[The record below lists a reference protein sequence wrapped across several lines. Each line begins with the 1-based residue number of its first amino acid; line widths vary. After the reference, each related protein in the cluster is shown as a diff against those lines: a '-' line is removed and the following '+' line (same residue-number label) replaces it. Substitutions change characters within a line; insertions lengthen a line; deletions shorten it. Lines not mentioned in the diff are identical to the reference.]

1 MRSSLAALLVLSCS
15 SLLAGEYVVPAVPE
29 GLEVKVIASAPVV
42 SDVTSVAASPDGRRV
57 YVANQPSA
65 CERGKWG
72 EIKCFIDADGDGTYE
87 KNTVFANEIGGGQG
101 MVCVGDTIY
110 VVHSP
115 YMTSLRDSDGDG
127 VADERKNL
135 IEGLGP
141 QFNGGLHDHTCSGLA
156 LATDGWF
163 YISIGDKG
171 IHKATGSDGRI
182 VQLNGGGILRV
193 RPDGSEMEVV
203 CVGLRNTMDVAIDP
217 ELNIFMRDNT
227 NDGGGWN
234 VRSTHIWPSGQYG
247 YPNLYKNYVDE
258 MLPAL
263 ADHGGGSPC
272 GAIFYNEAGL
282 REEDR
287 GQLLFCDWGRAVVYR
302 YDLKRTGATYEMK
315 QLDWIKAQAPFRG
328 IDIQPDALGNLYLAD
343 WARGGWG
350 KGLMAGAILKINT
363 KGFTPTVKIPD
374 FKTASVPDLIAVFS
388 GPSNTL
394 KLLAQ
399 QELIKRGDA
408 ASSALLTAMSAG
420 DGTPKLARIYA
431 LWTYKQI
438 VKGGA
443 NKALLDLAASRPD
456 LREHALRAATDRKKE
471 LNDVTAAALV
481 KFAKDENPFVRGI
494 VALGLGRL
502 GTPPDAWTTGSE
514 NFTSAGAIKRGQAVA
529 NYDEIADALHISA
542 GDSELQVR
550 HIAMRALRAMEA
562 YKACLKMVALDSQPM
577 SKEASIPRASNTALL
592 ALREIYQDAAADGLI
607 ELFKKETDPAKK
619 GDIVK
624 ALGRMAKKEDEWTGN
639 WWGTQPNTVGP
650 FQKPVAW
657 SSTDKLAAAVKSAL
671 GDPSEEVA
679 IAALVALSCMRD
691 ETAAA
696 ELGKLVNDPRAKV
709 KESAIATLIATRP
722 AGSAPQL
729 AKLALDATLS
739 DDQRKAAIDSMTR
752 AKGGEFDQA
761 LAELTPKLDAE
772 YKDKKYDKNS
782 GVLPT
787 ARKALGNV
795 RAKEAIPAL
804 KAAVS
809 DPALPNETRAAAARA
824 LSGSNSKEA
833 SEALAALLKDPN
845 PELVALALKNVEPKS
860 AVKPAQIRDY
870 MKHADRNVQAAA
882 MIALGKL
889 KDVES
894 AEKIAMQLKTPGLQ
908 ASAIE
913 ALRAMGPVGG
923 EVGISDVVERLIAL
937 FDADEFEDQK
947 AEEMGMTTARQWIA
961 APELKEETRKKLRER
976 TAAGNGV
983 VDFWRVMGPFL
994 NGGEK
999 AFETVFDV
1007 ETAKPAEIANVT
1019 MRDAHDVRKWQPVQV
1034 EDPQGRMA
1042 FHTVF
1047 GTSDNG
1053 AAFAYAEFAAEKE
1066 GKATLL
1072 MGSDDSLSVWLNGT
1086 RVHHKDNNRGW
1097 EAEKDKI
1104 PVTLKAGANVLLVK
1118 VVNHGGGWELSCK
1131 IEGLAA
1137 KRKTGKRTQARE
1149 ALVALA
1155 LEKVGDAKK
1164 GEALF
1169 NDEKRAGC
1177 IRCHKVNSTGG
1188 TIGPDLSSIG
1198 ATKEKRYLIDSVLEP
1213 SKDMAQGFI
1222 PMKITLKSG
1231 KVLFG
1236 AILSQSAD
1244 GFELAM
1250 SDGNREPVKEAD
1262 VKSKVETTT
1271 SIMPEG
1277 LADQLTRE
1285 EFVDL
1290 VAYLVSL
1297 KK

>member
-1 MRSSLAALLVLSCS
+1 MRRTLA
-15 SLLAGEYVVPAVPE
+15 SLLIVSMSTIFAGEYVPPALPE
-29 GLEVKVIASAPVV
+29 GLEAKVIASAPTV
-42 SDVTSVAASPDGRRV
+42 SDVTSVSASPDGRRV

-65 CERGKWG
+65 CDRGKWG
-72 EIKCFIDADGDGTYE
+72 EIKVFIDADGDGTYE

-115 YMTSLRDSDGDG
+115 YLTKLRDSDGDG

-156 LATDGWF
+156 LGTDGWF

-171 IHKATGSDGRI
+171 IHKATGTDGRI

-193 RPDGSEMEVV
+193 RPDGTEMEVV

-302 YDLKRTGATYEMK
+302 YELKRKGATYEMQ
-315 QLDWIKAQAPFRG
+315 QLDWIKAQAPFRA

-350 KGLMAGAILKINT
+350 KGLMAGAVMKINT

-374 FKTASVPDLIAVFS
+374 FKNATIPDLIAVFS

-394 KLLAQ
+394 KQLAQ
-399 QELIKRGDA
+399 HELIARGDT
-408 ASSALLTAMSAG
+408 ASSALLTAMNAG
-420 DGTPKLARIYA
+420 DATPKLARIYA

-438 VKGGA
+438 AKGNA

-471 LNDVTAAALV
+471 LNDVTSAALA
-481 KFAKDENPFVRGI
+481 KYLKDENAFVRGI
-494 VALGLGRL
+494 AALGLGRL

-514 NFTSAGAIKRGQAVA
+514 NFTSAGAIKRGQTVA
-529 NYDEIADALHISA
+529 NSAEIAKALCEALGDA
-542 GDSELQVR
+542 EPQVR
-550 HIAMRALRAMEA
+550 HVAMRALRGMEA
-562 YKACLKMVALDSQPM
+562 FAACLETAEKGTSPAR
-577 SKEASIPRASNTALL
+577 ETALL

-607 ELFKKETDPAKK
+607 ALYKKETDPVKK

-624 ALGRMAKKEDEWTGN
+624 TLGRLAKKEDEWAGN

-671 GDPSEEVA
+671 ADPSEEVA
-679 IAALVALSCMRD
+679 VAALVALSCMRD

-696 ELGKLVNDPRAKV
+696 ELGKLVSDPRAKV

-729 AKLALDATLS
+729 LKLALDTTLS
-739 DDQRKAAIDSMTR
+739 DDQRKAVIDTMTR

-761 LAELTPKLDAE
+761 IAELTPKLDAE
-772 YKDKKYDKNS
+772 YKDKKFDKNS

-809 DPALPNETRAAAARA
+809 DAALPNETRAAAARA

-833 SEALAALLKDPN
+833 SEALTALLKDPN

-870 MKHADRNVQAAA
+870 MKHADRTVQAAA

-894 AEKIAMQLKTPGLQ
+894 AEKIAMQLKTSGLQ
-908 ASAIE
+908 LPAIE
-913 ALRAMGPVGG
+913 ALKAMGPVGG
-923 EVGISDVVERLIAL
+923 EVGITDVIERLIAI
-937 FDADEFEDQK
+937 FEADEFEDQK
-947 AEEMGMTTARQWIA
+947 AEEAGMATARLWIA

-983 VDFWRVMGPFL
+983 VDFWRVQGPFL
-994 NGGEK
+994 VGGEK
-999 AFETVFDV
+999 AFETVYDV
-1007 ETAKPAEIANVT
+1007 ETAKPAEIASVS
-1019 MRDAHDVRKWQPVQV
+1019 MRDGHDARKWQPAQV

-1042 FHTVF
+1042 FHTIF

-1053 AAFAYAEFAAEKE
+1053 AAFAFAEFAAEKE

-1086 RVHHKDNNRGW
+1086 RVFHKDNNRGW

-1104 PVTLKAGANVLLVK
+1104 PVTLKAGNNVLLVK
-1118 VVNHGGGWELSCK
+1118 VCNHGGGWELSCK
-1131 IEGLAA
+1131 IEGLTA
-1137 KRKTGKRTQARE
+1137 KRKTGKRAQARE
-1149 ALVALA
+1149 ALVAMA
-1155 LEKVGDAKK
+1155 LEKTGDAKK
-1164 GEALF
+1164 GQAIF

-1188 TIGPDLSSIG
+1188 AIGPDLSSIG

-1222 PMKITLKSG
+1222 PMRITLNSG
-1231 KVLFG
+1231 KVLLG

-1250 SDGNREPVKEAD
+1250 ADGNREPIKEAD
-1262 VKSKVETTT
+1262 VKSKVEIKT

-1277 LADQLTRE
+1277 LADQLTRD
-1285 EFVDL
+1285 EFIDL
-1290 VAYLVSL
+1290 VTYLVSL